1 MIFFC
6 MQEIEINSIDG
17 AEILEQLNTFLQGTI
32 TEQWGEY
39 VLEFD
44 SSFGKGMIRSI
55 AFDWGVSLVDYD
67 VNFTE
72 DVKIIF
78 NIENAKPIEFIFV
91 SEGSITYENSR
102 DYKKHQFE
110 RYQNIIIS
118 SKEGDKE
125 TYIFPKKIAIKVNF
139 IYVLRKEYSKKK
151 NHNLSFLSQD
161 LLNVFENTDKG
172 EAYNHFGNFNLKI
185 ADQIKQLQ
193 ESYDSGIVRTL
204 SIEGQLNLIM
214 AMQMLEHNN
223 FEKGNTLPDSLTR
236 DEIKK
241 IHELSS
247 YIFDNISEPLTIA
260 NLAKQS
266 SMSPKKLQLGFQVLY
281 SKSVN
286 EYVRQLKLE
295 IARDEIKNS
304 ELSISEIVYNIG
316 LRSRSYFSKIFYE
329 KYGMLPT
336 DYRKKTR
343 HKS

>member
-1 MIFFC
+1 

-39 VLEFD
+39 VLEFNGKL
-44 SSFGKGMIRSI
+44 GKGMIRSI

-72 DVKIIF
+72 DIKIIF
-78 NIENAKPIEFIFV
+78 NIAKAKPIEFIFV
-91 SEGSITYENSR
+91 SEGSITYENSCEN
-102 DYKKHQFE
+102 KLHHFE

-125 TYIFPKKIAIKVNF
+125 TYIFPKKVAIKVNF
-139 IYVLRKEYSKKK
+139 IYVLRKEYSQKK
-151 NHNLSFLSQD
+151 NHNLSYLSQD
-161 LLNVFENTDKG
+161 LLNVFENSESD
-172 EAYNHFGNFNLKI
+172 EPYNHFGNFNLKI

-193 ESYDSGIVRTL
+193 ESYESGIVRTL

-214 AMQMLEHNN
+214 AMQLLEHNN
-223 FEKGNTLPDSLTR
+223 FEKGTTLPESLSR

-241 IHELSS
+241 IHELSN
-247 YIFDNISEPLTIA
+247 YIFDNIAEPLTIA
-260 NLAKQS
+260 HLAKQS
-266 SMSPKKLQLGFQVLY
+266 MLSPKKLQLGFKVLY

-304 ELSISEIVYNIG
+304 DLSISEIVYNIG
-316 LRSRSYFSKIFYE
+316 LRSRSYFSKIFFE

-343 HKS
+343 QKS